1 MSMIVTIDVMWP
13 YLPTRATH
21 PTPHH
26 ENVDNS
32 QQQSRFG
39 DKKRVGF
46 ASIYWAIIVATAGR
60 TAMTRL
66 RIALVSLAVA
76 LSLACSSTAPVARAA
91 GSGVEPSDVVFVFDF
106 STSMRGSKAAN
117 TAKSLDL
124 LAAQILSI
132 EQKLIKRRPTVHM
145 LHFADEVA
153 PVPDCEV
160 ITVSTKPGV
169 KKFSDCLKAVA
180 AEYRGTLN
188 QWIALDVDVEGGT
201 NYGVA
206 FEAAFKILALKKV
219 NRPAVVFFTD
229 GENLPGDKKPPADW
243 IEKIVGDAAA
253 QGIDPRAVLPVGLNI
268 TNASARTALADLYD
282 QGTNLTKCGGT
293 GAEQRISWPRVNFPT
308 AKSAADA
315 IIQAFSRVACV
326 DILTPDAPENVE
338 AITDGSST
346 TVTWG
351 DLPAGSIPAD
361 GYQVT
366 CGTEA
371 PVSVGKNDRSAT
383 VPTGTAE
390 KCSVASVAIDETGQE
405 MPSNDPTEA
414 TVVRP
419 PDPPQKPS
427 VSPGDSSIGA
437 ETKPGEGVDGKPADG
452 GAPIDGYKWEC
463 TDVTTGQPAGTPN
476 SDTAKT
482 SITDVSNG
490 SEYVCSVT
498 AVNKAGE
505 SKPSNPSDTVKP
517 CGGFFECNPWALPL
531 LILLLI
537 AAAIAA
543 ALFAAYVA
551 RQRTRGYVVA
561 NIDAYPAVNLN
572 RGPQTGFSFV
582 STTTDGVING
592 VQRDIQPSANV
603 SIQNLGGDR
612 FKWTDRTSGTS
623 GVVERG
629 GSFAI
634 GDPAGG
640 AHQVRLRSFT
650 TRPKSPTSVSWAPV
664 AGELGGSEWGSGSAA
679 AGWGGTSSGWDDPGT
694 GGTPSGGGWG

>member
-1 MSMIVTIDVMWP
+1 
-13 YLPTRATH
+13 
-21 PTPHH
+21 
-26 ENVDNS
+26 
-32 QQQSRFG
+32 
-39 DKKRVGF
+39 
-46 ASIYWAIIVATAGR
+46 
-60 TAMTRL
+60 MTRL

-76 LSLACSSTAPVARAA
+76 MSLVASSAAPAVRAA

-124 LAAQILSI
+124 LAAQILGI
-132 EQKLIKRRPTVHM
+132 EQKLIKSGPTVHM

-153 PVPDCEV
+153 SVPDCEV

-169 KKFSDCLKAVA
+169 KKFSDCLKVVA
-180 AEYRGTLN
+180 AEYRGTLK
-188 QWIALDVDVEGGT
+188 QWIALDIDVEGGT

-206 FEAAFKILALKKV
+206 FEAAFKILAVKKV
-219 NRPAVVFFTD
+219 KRPAVVFFTD
-229 GENLPGDKKPPADW
+229 GENLPADKKPQPGWIAD
-243 IEKIVGDAAA
+243 IIGDATA
-253 QGIDPRAVLPVGLNI
+253 QGISPRAILPVGLSI
-268 TNASARTALADLYD
+268 TKPSAQKDLAALYD

-293 GAEQRISWPRVNFPT
+293 SAEQRISWPRVNFPT

-383 VPTGTAE
+383 VPTGTAD

-419 PDPPQKPS
+419 PNPPQKPS

-437 ETKPGEGVDGKPADG
+437 ETKPGEGADGKPADG

-463 TDVTTGQPAGTPN
+463 TDVATGQPAAAAESSG
-476 SDTAKT
+476 AQT
-482 SITDVSNG
+482 SITGVSNG
-490 SEYVCSVT
+490 SEYTCSAT

-505 SKPSNPSDTVKP
+505 SKPSEQSDSVKP
-517 CGGFFECNPWALPL
+517 CSGLLGCNPWVLPL
-531 LILLLI
+531 LTLLLI

-543 ALFAAYVA
+543 ALLAWYVW
-551 RQRTRGYVVA
+551 RQRTRGYVTVT
-561 NIDAYPAVNLN
+561 IDGHQPFTTL

-582 STTTDGVING
+582 STSADGVING
-592 VQRDIQPSANV
+592 AQRDIQPTAHV

-612 FKWTDRTSGTS
+612 FKWSDRTTGTS

-629 GSFAI
+629 GTFSV
-634 GDPAGG
+634 GDPSGNT
-640 AHQVRLRSFT
+640 HQIRLRAFVS
-650 TRPKSPTSVSWAPV
+650 RPKGIGTSVTW
-664 AGELGGSEWGSGSAA
+664 GEVLSGPSEGPWGGGSNSTADWGS
-679 AGWGGTSSGWDDPGT
+679 TSTGWDDQGT
-694 GGTPSGGGWG
+694 SGTSGGGGWG

>member
-1 MSMIVTIDVMWP
+1 
-13 YLPTRATH
+13 
-21 PTPHH
+21 
-26 ENVDNS
+26 
-32 QQQSRFG
+32 
-39 DKKRVGF
+39 
-46 ASIYWAIIVATAGR
+46 
-60 TAMTRL
+60 MTRL

-76 LSLACSSTAPVARAA
+76 LSLVGSSVAPAARAA
-91 GSGVEPSDVVFVFDF
+91 GSGVEPSDVVFIFDF

-124 LAAQILSI
+124 LAAQILGI
-132 EQKLIKRRPTVHM
+132 EQKLMKRGPTVHM

-153 PVPDCEV
+153 SVPDCEV
-160 ITVSTKPGV
+160 IAVTTKPGV

-188 QWIALDVDVEGGT
+188 QWIALDIDVEGGT

-206 FEAAFKILALKKV
+206 FEAAFKILAVKKF

-229 GENLPGDKKPPADW
+229 GENLPADKDPQPGW
-243 IEKIVGDAAA
+243 ITDIVNDAKA
-253 QGIDPRAVLPVGLNI
+253 QGITPRAVLPVGLSI
-268 TNASARTALADLYD
+268 TKESARKDLTDLYD
-282 QGTNLTKCGGT
+282 QGTDLTKCGGT
-293 GAEQRISWPRVNFPT
+293 SSEQRISWPRVNFPN

-326 DILTPDAPENVE
+326 DVLTPDAPTSVE

-351 DLPAGSIPAD
+351 DLPAGSIPSD

-366 CGTEA
+366 CGTEE
-371 PVSVGKNDRSAT
+371 PVSVGANDRSAT
-383 VPTGTAE
+383 VQTGTAE
-390 KCSVASVAIDETGQE
+390 TCSVASVAIDETGQE
-405 MPSNDPTEA
+405 MPSNNPTET
-414 TVVRP
+414 TVIRP
-419 PDPPQKPS
+419 PNAPQKPS

-437 ETKPGEGVDGKPADG
+437 ETKPGEGAEGKPADG
-452 GAPIDGYKWEC
+452 GDPITGYKWEC
-463 TDVTTGQPAGTPN
+463 TDVATGQPAA
-476 SDTAKT
+476 TAESGGAET
-482 SITDVSNG
+482 SITGVSNG
-490 SEYVCSVT
+490 TEYTCSAT

-505 SKPSNPSDTVKP
+505 SKPSDQSDSVKP

-543 ALFAAYVA
+543 ALLAAYVA

-561 NIDAYPAVNLN
+561 NIDAYPSVNLN

-582 STTTDGVING
+582 STTADGAING

-612 FKWTDRTSGTS
+612 FKWTDRTTGTS
-623 GVVERG
+623 GVLERG
-629 GSFAI
+629 GTFSI
-634 GDPAGG
+634 GDPKGG
-640 AHQVRLRSFT
+640 THQVRLRSFE
-650 TRPKSPTSVSWAPV
+650 TRPKSQTSVSWAPL
-664 AGELGGSEWGSGSAA
+664 AGEAGGSEWGGGGSAT
-679 AGWGGTSSGWDDPGT
+679 AGWGGTSTGWDDPGT
-694 GGTPSGGGWG
+694 GGTSGGGGWG

>member
-1 MSMIVTIDVMWP
+1 
-13 YLPTRATH
+13 
-21 PTPHH
+21 
-26 ENVDNS
+26 
-32 QQQSRFG
+32 
-39 DKKRVGF
+39 
-46 ASIYWAIIVATAGR
+46 
-60 TAMTRL
+60 MTRL

-76 LSLACSSTAPVARAA
+76 LSLVGSSVAPAARAA

-124 LAAQILSI
+124 LAAQILGI
-132 EQKLIKRRPTVHM
+132 EQKLMKSGPSVHM

-153 PVPDCEV
+153 SVPDCEV
-160 ITVSTKPGV
+160 ISVTTKAGV

-180 AEYRGTLN
+180 TEYRGTLN
-188 QWIALDVDVEGGT
+188 QWIALDIDVEGGT

-206 FEAAFKILALKKV
+206 FEAAFKILAVKKV

-229 GENLPGDKKPPADW
+229 GENLPADKQPQPGWIAD
-243 IEKIVGDAAA
+243 IVDEGTA
-253 QGIDPRAVLPVGLNI
+253 QGITPRAILPVGLSI
-268 TNASARTALADLYD
+268 TKTSAQKDLAELYD

-293 GAEQRISWPRVNFPT
+293 SAEQRISWPRVNFPN

-326 DILTPDAPENVE
+326 DILTPDAPTKVE

-351 DLPAGSIPAD
+351 DLPAGSIPSD

-366 CGTEA
+366 CGSEA

-383 VPTGTAE
+383 VPTGTADT
-390 KCSVASVAIDETGQE
+390 CSVASVAIDETGQE
-405 MPSNDPTEA
+405 MPSNDPREA

-419 PDPPQKPS
+419 PSPPQKPS

-437 ETKPGEGVDGKPADG
+437 ETKPGEGADGKPADG

-463 TDVTTGQPAGTPN
+463 TDVATGQPVASAESTGTEA
-476 SDTAKT
+476 TVT
-482 SITDVSNG
+482 GVSNG
-490 SEYVCSVT
+490 SEYTCSAT

-505 SKPSNPSDTVKP
+505 SKPSEQSDSVKP
-517 CGGFFECNPWALPL
+517 CSGLLGCNPWVLPL

-537 AAAIAA
+537 AAVIAA
-543 ALFAAYVA
+543 VLFALWLW
-551 RQRTRGYVVA
+551 RERTRGYVTA
-561 NIDAYPAVNLN
+561 IIDGHPAFNLN
-572 RGPQTGFSFV
+572 RGPQTGLSFV
-582 STTTDGVING
+582 STSADGVING
-592 VQRDIQPSANV
+592 AQRDIQSTAHV

-612 FKWTDRTSGTS
+612 FKWSDRTTGTS

-629 GSFAI
+629 GTFSV
-634 GDPAGG
+634 GDPTGG
-640 AHQVRLRSFT
+640 THQVRLRAFYS
-650 TRPKSPTSVSWAPV
+650 RPKNMSTSVYWGTDPI
-664 AGELGGSEWGSGSAA
+664 GGGSESPWGAGSAPT
-679 AGWGGTSSGWDDPGT
+679 AGWGSTSTGWDNPGT
-694 GGTPSGGGWG
+694 GGTSGGDGWG